1 VASSPERGTV
11 FPLQSLRTGTG
22 TAPPLPDSET
32 LYAFFH
38 TDCPTSEMTIP
49 FLDRLQEIGDGRG
62 LRVVA
67 VSQDDPATTEAFVSR
82 LGLTVPVLYDPP
94 PWSASESL
102 GLASVPAFAAVSRDG
117 RLERTVIG
125 LQKLELE
132 AFAER
137 AAALAGRPSRPFFRP
152 EENVPAI
159 RPG

>member
-1 VASSPERGTV
+1 VASSPERGSI
-11 FPLQSLRTGTG
+11 FPFQSLRTGTG
-22 TAPPLPDSET
+22 GAAARPDAEA

-38 TDCPTSEMTIP
+38 TECPTSEMTIP
-49 FLDRLQEIGDGRG
+49 FLDRLQEIGEGRG
-62 LRVVA
+62 LRVVG

-82 LGLTVPVLYDPP
+82 LDVKVPMLYDPP
-94 PWSASESL
+94 PWKASEAL
-102 GLASVPAFAAVSRDG
+102 GLASVPVFAAVSRDG
-117 RLERTVIG
+117 RVERLVVG

>member
-1 VASSPERGTV
+1 MASSPERGTV
-11 FPLQSLRTGTG
+11 FPLHALRTGAG
-22 TAPPLPDSET
+22 AAAARPDAEA

-38 TDCPTSEMTIP
+38 TDCPTSEMAVP
-49 FLDRLQEIGDGRG
+49 FLDRLQEIGEGRG

-67 VSQDDPATTEAFVSR
+67 VSQDGPETTEPFVSR
-82 LGLTVPVLYDPP
+82 LGLRVPVLYDPP
-94 PWSASESL
+94 PWKASESL
-102 GLASVPAFAAVSRDG
+102 GLASVPVFAAVSREG
-117 RLERTVIG
+117 RVDRVVVG

>member
-1 VASSPERGTV
+1 MASSPDRGTV
-11 FPLQSLRTGTG
+11 FPLHALRTDTG
-22 TAPPLPDSET
+22 GAAPRPDAEA

-38 TDCPTSEMTIP
+38 TECPTSEMTIP
-49 FLDRLQEIGDGRG
+49 FLERLREVGEGRG

-67 VSQDDPATTEAFVSR
+67 VSQDDPAATEAFVSR

-94 PWSASESL
+94 PWKASEAL
-102 GLASVPAFAAVSRDG
+102 GLASVPVFAAVSRDG
-117 RLERTVIG
+117 RVERLVVG